1 MKPASINPTTIQ
13 TTDVDPMVFDSAM
26 FDKEQ
31 RLQLLTWSQQAHA
44 TVEAAYR
51 AHPATSGDASWPQKQ
66 RLLLADMALHLL
78 QTALHEGDLS
88 SAHLRRNLY
97 AILTI
102 ADPMLPAC
110 QLKAT
115 ADGLYATQD
124 DA

>member
-1 MKPASINPTTIQ
+1 MNPASINPTTIQ
-13 TTDVDPMVFDSAM
+13 TTDVDSAM

-31 RLQLLTWSQQAHA
+31 RPQLLTWSQQAHA
-44 TVEAAYR
+44 AVEAAYR

-115 ADGLYATQD
+115 ADGLYTTQD